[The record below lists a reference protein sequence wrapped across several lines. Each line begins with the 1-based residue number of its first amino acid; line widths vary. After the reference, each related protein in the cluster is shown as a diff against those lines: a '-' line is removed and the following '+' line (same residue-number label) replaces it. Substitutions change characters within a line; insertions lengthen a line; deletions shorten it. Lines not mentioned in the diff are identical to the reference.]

1 VRAQVRAHLHLGARA
16 AAQRRAQAHV
26 LVGRRAVAL
35 CWRAPVRSRTLV
47 LVRGVR
53 VGVRLFPPLL
63 LLGRPARGGAE
74 RAEMALQQQ
83 QRDAVQVVGARHVA
97 RLSRRR
103 SGGVPTVRVRGEGA
117 GAGEGE
123 GEG

>member
-1 VRAQVRAHLHLGARA
+1 MRAQVRAHLHLGARA

-53 VGVRLFPPLL
+53 GVRVGVRLFPPLL
-63 LLGRPARGGAE
+63 LPGRPARGGAE
-74 RAEMALQQQ
+74 RAEVALQQQ
-83 QRDAVQVVGARHVA
+83 QRDAVQVVRARHVA

-103 SGGVPTVRVRGEGA
+103 SGGVPAVG
-117 GAGEGE
+117 
-123 GEG
+123 

>member
-1 VRAQVRAHLHLGARA
+1 MRAHLHLGARA

-47 LVRGVR
+47 VVRGVR

-63 LLGRPARGGAE
+63 LPGRPARGVTE
-74 RAEMALQQQ
+74 RGEVAVQQQ
-83 QRDAVQVVGARHVA
+83 QRDAVQVVGARDVA
-97 RLSRRR
+97 RLARRR
-103 SGGVPTVRVRGEGA
+103 GGGVPTGGVRGEG
-117 GAGEGE
+117 
-123 GEG
+123 